1 MPQVINLAKKII
13 DRWSRLV
20 FGIKTTYSRDVE
32 DEDFDSHRDQY
43 RRLKR
48 KLQEI

>member
-1 MPQVINLAKKII
+1 MAKKII

-20 FGIKTTYSRDVE
+20 FGIKTSYSRDVDDD
-32 DEDFDSHRDQY
+32 DEGDAHLDQY

-48 KLQEI
+48 KLQELQAAA